1 MHHEQQFKSSRQQ
14 HKLSKLIITGAVV
27 VTMHLP
33 VGFVLYKLHFIVTSS
48 C

>member
-14 HKLSKLIITGAVV
+14 HKLIITGAVV